1 MVLSD
6 LGTVLKN
13 ARKQRKL
20 TLQELSAQTGVH
32 YTTLSELERGR
43 MTEFGVR
50 KLMRVAATLGLELNL
65 RPTGQPYTLD
75 DVASERRNQTLQ
87 EANTSKNELAK
98 LMNAHKDASAQF
110 SSENQLAK
118 LMKVHNDA
126 TAQLGSK
133 NELAKLMKAHKDAT
147 VQLGSANE
155 LARQLNSK
163 NNLLDR
169 VLGENWARPKKAT

>member
-1 MVLSD
+1 MGLSD

-65 RPTGQPYTLD
+65 RPAGQPYTLD

-155 LARQLNSK
+155 LARHLNSK
-163 NNLLDR
+163 TDLLDR

>member
-6 LGTVLKN
+6 LGAVLKN

-65 RPTGQPYTLD
+65 RPAGQSYTLD
-75 DVASERRNQTLQ
+75 DVASERRNRTLQ
-87 EANTSKNELAK
+87 ESNVPKNELAK
-98 LMNAHKDASAQF
+98 LMNAHKHATEQF
-110 SSENQLAK
+110 SSGYQLAK
-118 LMKVHNDA
+118 LMKVQKDT

-133 NELAKLMKAHKDAT
+133 ND
-147 VQLGSANE
+147 

-163 NNLLDR
+163 SNLLDR
-169 VLGENWARPKKAT
+169 VLGENWARPKKIT

>member
-20 TLQELSAQTGVH
+20 TLQDLSAQTGVH

-65 RPTGQPYTLD
+65 RPAGQSYTLD

-87 EANTSKNELAK
+87 EANASKNELAK
-98 LMNAHKDASAQF
+98 LMNAHKA
-110 SSENQLAK
+110 
-118 LMKVHNDA
+118 A

-133 NELAKLMKAHKDAT
+133 NELAKLMQVHKDAT
-147 VQLGSANE
+147 TQSGSANE
-155 LARQLNSK
+155 LAKQLNSK